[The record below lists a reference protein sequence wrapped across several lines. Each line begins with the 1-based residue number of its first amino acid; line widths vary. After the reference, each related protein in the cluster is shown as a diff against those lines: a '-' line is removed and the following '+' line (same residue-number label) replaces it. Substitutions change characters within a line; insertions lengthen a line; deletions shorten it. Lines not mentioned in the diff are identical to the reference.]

1 MRQYLLKPTL
11 AALAALAMA
20 GLAPAIAS
28 AQDRPD
34 DHHAMR
40 ADDRRDDHQDE
51 HRDDRR
57 GDDAVERYRH
67 DHPHSSARCHDGFFT
82 STRDR
87 NRACTKHGGIE
98 VWLRD

>member
-1 MRQYLLKPTL
+1 MRPHLLKPTL
-11 AALAALAMA
+11 LALTAIAMI
-20 GLAPAIAS
+20 GLAPAVAG

-40 ADDRRDDHQDE
+40 GDDHRDE

-87 NRACTKHGGIE
+87 NRACSKHGGID
-98 VWLRD
+98 VWLSL